1 MYTRTTPA
9 AMSDVGL
16 HVAQKLI
23 IAKCV
28 TYYNINKSGIIQFYF
43 KK

>member
-23 IAKCV
+23 AKCV
-28 TYYNINKSGIIQFYF
+28 TYLNINKSGIIQFYF